1 MVGSGF
7 CGAYL
12 HFLPRAGCPDAPAV
26 TISTLHK
33 ASRKEEEVVMKELKS
48 WPLSSAVFFLRGM

>member
-1 MVGSGF
+1 MVGRGF

-26 TISTLHK
+26 TINTLHK
-33 ASRKEEEVVMKELKS
+33 ASRKDEEVVVKELKS

>member
-33 ASRKEEEVVMKELKS
+33 ASRKEEVVKELKS
-48 WPLSSAVFFLRGM
+48 WPLSSAVVFLKGM

>member
-1 MVGSGF
+1 MVGSRF

-33 ASRKEEEVVMKELKS
+33 ASRKEEVMLKELKS
-48 WPLSSAVFFLRGM
+48 WLLSSAVFFLRGM

>member
-12 HFLPRAGCPDAPAV
+12 HFLLRAGCPDAPAV
-26 TISTLHK
+26 TINTLHK
-33 ASRKEEEVVMKELKS
+33 ASRKDEEVVVKELKS
-48 WPLSSAVFFLRGM
+48 WPLSKAVFFLRGR

>member
-33 ASRKEEEVVMKELKS
+33 ASRKEVVMKELKS
-48 WPLSSAVFFLRGM
+48 WPFSSAVFFLRGM

>member
-26 TISTLHK
+26 TINTLHK
-33 ASRKEEEVVMKELKS
+33 ASRKEGVVVMKEL
-48 WPLSSAVFFLRGM
+48 

>member
-33 ASRKEEEVVMKELKS
+33 ASRKEVVELKS
-48 WPLSSAVFFLRGM
+48 WPFSSAVFFLRGM

>member
-12 HFLPRAGCPDAPAV
+12 HFLLRAGCPDAPAM

-33 ASRKEEEVVMKELKS
+33 ASRKKEVVMIKELKS
-48 WPLSSAVFFLRGM
+48 WPLSRAVFFLRGM

>member
-26 TISTLHK
+26 TINTLHK
-33 ASRKEEEVVMKELKS
+33 ASRKEVVMKELKS
-48 WPLSSAVFFLRGM
+48 WPLSSAVVFLRGR